1 MVGAS
6 SDFASKFNEFMFYV
20 GPSLQLLYWIV
31 IATASV
37 FAVLQFKRYVDF
49 VVGAKKVGV
58 RSDTAANDIAA
69 SDVTEEIDI
78 DKFVE

>member
-31 IATASV
+31 IAAASV
-37 FAVLQFKRYVDF
+37 FAALQFKRYVDF
-49 VVGAKKVGV
+49 IVGGKKIVM
-58 RSDTAANDIAA
+58 SDIAANDIAA
-69 SDVTEEIDI
+69 SDATEEIDI
-78 DKFVE
+78 NKFVE